1 MSTDSDYELYSEK
14 RAEDFTIFKNGI
26 SNTENLVVHRFD
38 NTLDSCIIEILSI
51 RAFIYCYYNFGEWG
65 MLEKNCK
72 SFAEAKTYSEIVG
85 ANKWGYSNST
95 KFRIDAPFLGINGT

>member
-14 RAEDFTIFKNGI
+14 RAEDFAIFKNGI

-51 RAFIYCYYNFGEWG
+51 GAFIYCYYNFGKWI

-72 SFAEAKTYSEIVG
+72 SFEEAKIYSEIVG
-85 ANKWGYSNST
+85 SRKWDYSIN
-95 KFRIDAPFLGINGT
+95 APFPPINGM